1 VAGALMTTKTSA
13 TELTVTWQCCPFNE
27 LTVGELY
34 AVMEVRQ
41 RVFVVEQKCAY
52 LDADGS
58 DHLAHHLLGWRNTP
72 DGLLLAA
79 YARLFP
85 PGVKFAE
92 ASIGRVL
99 THPSARGD
107 GLGKALMAEAI
118 QRIVEADW
126 GGPIRLASQLYLEGF
141 YEGFDFRRVGEPYL
155 DDGIWHLDMLR
166 D

>member
-1 VAGALMTTKTSA
+1 
-13 TELTVTWQCCPFNE
+13 
-27 LTVGELY
+27 
-34 AVMEVRQ
+34 MEVRQ

-52 LDADGS
+52 LDADGT

-99 THPSARGD
+99 THPSARGG
-107 GLGKALMAEAI
+107 GLGRTLMAEAI
-118 QRIVEADW
+118 QKIADADW
-126 GGPIRLASQLYLEGF
+126 GPIHLAAQMYLEAF
-141 YEGFDFRRVGEPYL
+141 YEEFDFRRVSDPYL
-155 DDGIWHLDMLR
+155 EDDIWHVDMLR

>member
-1 VAGALMTTKTSA
+1 MTTKTSP
-13 TELTVTWQCCPFNE
+13 TELTVTWQCSPFNE
-27 LTVGELY
+27 LTAGELY

-41 RVFVVEQKCAY
+41 RIFVVEQRCAY
-52 LDADGS
+52 LDADGF

-85 PGVKFAE
+85 PGVKYKE

-99 THPSARGD
+99 THPSARRG
-107 GLGKALMAEAI
+107 GLGKTLMEEAI
-118 QRIVEADW
+118 QRIADSQW
-126 GGPIRLASQLYLEGF
+126 GGPIRVAAQLYLEGF
-141 YEGFDFRRVGEPYL
+141 YGEFGFRRVTDPYV
-155 DDGIWHLDMLR
+155 DDDIWHVDMLR

>member
-1 VAGALMTTKTSA
+1 MTTRTSP

-27 LTVGELY
+27 LTPGELY

-41 RVFVVEQKCAY
+41 RVFIVEQKCSY

-58 DHLAHHLLGWRNTP
+58 DHAAHHLLGWRNTP

-85 PGVKFAE
+85 PGVKYPE

-99 THPSARGD
+99 THPAARGT
-107 GLGKALMAEAI
+107 GLGKALMAEAL
-118 QRIVEADW
+118 QRITDAGW
-126 GGPIRLASQLYLEGF
+126 GQQIRLAAQLYLEGF
-141 YEGFDFRRVGEPYL
+141 YEDFDFSRVAEPYL
-155 DDGIWHLDMLR
+155 EDGIWHVDMLR
-166 D
+166 G

>member
-1 VAGALMTTKTSA
+1 MSSLRSVLYCARSIRMTKRTSP

-41 RVFVVEQKCAY
+41 RVFIVEQKCFY
-52 LDADGS
+52 LDADGL

-72 DGLLLAA
+72 DELMLAA

-85 PGVKFAE
+85 PGVKYAE

-99 THPSARGD
+99 THPAARGI
-107 GLGKALMAEAI
+107 GLGKALMTEAL
-118 QRIVEADW
+118 QRMTGAGW
-126 GGPIRLASQLYLEGF
+126 GHSRSE
-141 YEGFDFRRVGEPYL
+141 ERRVG
-155 DDGIWHLDMLR
+155 
-166 D
+166 

>member
-1 VAGALMTTKTSA
+1 MTTKTSL
-13 TELTVTWQCCPFNE
+13 TDLTVTWQCCPFDE
-27 LTVGELY
+27 LTAGELY
-34 AVMEVRQ
+34 TVMEVRQ

-58 DHLAHHLLGWRNTP
+58 DHLAHHLLGWRSTS

-85 PGVKFAE
+85 PGVKYKE

-99 THPSARGD
+99 THPAARRA
-107 GLGKALMAEAI
+107 GLGKALMEEAI
-118 QRIVEADW
+118 QRIADSQW
-126 GGPIRLASQLYLEGF
+126 GGPIRLAAQMYLEAF
-141 YEGFDFRRVGEPYL
+141 YEEFGFRRVIGPYL
-155 DDGIWHLDMLR
+155 EDDIWHVDMLR